1 MGCLLGKQD
10 INDIHPDIFS
20 VHNIDHE
27 VCLTC
32 LLVIFY
38 FRIILDSSRSFVCFF
53 GFPNQPAVPNTTVLP
68 NQSLRF
74 CTNYERIFQSLMIF
88 LF

>member
-27 VCLTC
+27 VCLNC
-32 LLVIFY
+32 LY
-38 FRIILDSSRSFVCFF
+38 FTLKGVSSKPSGKMIVVPNFCFF
-53 GFPNQPAVPNTTVLP
+53 ELEMSNFGYL
-68 NQSLRF
+68 L
-74 CTNYERIFQSLMIF
+74 IFFIF
-88 LF
+88 FNCAKLDNIYIRV

>member
-27 VCLTC
+27 VCLLFFVHSKGGLTSEGI
-32 LLVIFY
+32 LSEKLGTVI
-38 FRIILDSSRSFVCFF
+38 SH
-53 GFPNQPAVPNTTVLP
+53 
-68 NQSLRF
+68 
-74 CTNYERIFQSLMIF
+74 IF
-88 LF
+88 LRIGPNINYLPKLSSILIITKDSDSVNSLY

>member
-27 VCLTC
+27 VCLLFLHSKGGLTYSR
-32 LLVIFY
+32 LGDSDFAQFFEDGTKFENT
-38 FRIILDSSRSFVCFF
+38 FR
-53 GFPNQPAVPNTTVLP
+53 N
-68 NQSLRF
+68 
-74 CTNYERIFQSLMIF
+74 
-88 LF
+88 